1 MSHARIL
8 STVFLFTLSLLATSC
23 FAGDKKVQGQ
33 VSKATSRYQYMVVH
47 EPKKGDD
54 IKGAAGIVVVESFS
68 VPDRTFT
75 VFNAVT
81 LSDLKNYLKAN
92 AITPI
97 KITQIRDIN
106 SPVRGGGPKAGDEP
120 RQGHQVFVIE
130 RGIPGVGN
138 FPDKKKVAISRKS
151 NRAIAEIG
159 NSIEWDH
166 SYLTDEGTY
175 CIYRAIDEN
184 TIRKHGKIAGAPIIT
199 IYRVKETS
207 LSTPL

>member
-1 MSHARIL
+1 MSHTRIL
-8 STVFLFTLSLLATSC
+8 STVILFALSLLGTTC
-23 FAGDKKVQGQ
+23 FASEKKVESQ
-33 VSKATSRYQYMVVH
+33 VSAATARSQYMVVH
-47 EPKKGDD
+47 EPKKGYD
-54 IKGAAGIVVVESFS
+54 IKGAADVIVVESFS
-68 VPDRTFT
+68 ASDRTFT

-81 LSDLKNYLKAN
+81 LSELKNYLKAN

-106 SPVRGGGPKAGDEP
+106 SPERGGGPKAGDEP

-138 FPDKKKVAISRKS
+138 FPDKKKMAISRKS

-207 LSTPL
+207 FSTPL

>member
-1 MSHARIL
+1 MSHTRIL
-8 STVFLFTLSLLATSC
+8 SKVLLFALSLLATSC
-23 FAGDKKVQGQ
+23 FAGEKKVEGQ
-33 VSKATSRYQYMVVH
+33 ASKATARSQYMVVH
-47 EPKKGDD
+47 DPKKGDD

-68 VPDRTFT
+68 ASDRTFT
-75 VFNAVT
+75 VFSAVT
-81 LSDLKNYLKAN
+81 LSDLKNYLEAN
-92 AITPI
+92 AIAPI
-97 KITQIRDIN
+97 KITPIRDIN
-106 SPVRGGGPKAGDEP
+106 TPVRGGGPKAGGEA
-120 RQGHQVFVIE
+120 RRGHQVFVIE

-138 FPDKKKVAISRKS
+138 FPDKKKMAISRKS

-199 IYRVKETS
+199 IYGVKKTS
-207 LSTPL
+207 LSKPY

>member
-1 MSHARIL
+1 MDHTRIL
-8 STVFLFTLSLLATSC
+8 STVLLFALSLPATSC
-23 FAGDKKVQGQ
+23 LAGDKKVEGQ
-33 VSKATSRYQYMVVH
+33 VSKATARSQYMVVH
-47 EPKKGDD
+47 EPKKGYDL
-54 IKGAAGIVVVESFS
+54 KGAAGIVVVESFS
-68 VPDRTFT
+68 APDRTFT

-81 LSDLKNYLKAN
+81 LSDLKSYLDAN

-97 KITQIRDIN
+97 KITQVRDIN

-138 FPDKKKVAISRKS
+138 FPDKKKMAISRKS

-175 CIYRAIDEN
+175 CVYRAIDEN
-184 TIRKHGKIAGAPIIT
+184 TIRQHGKIAGAPIIT
-199 IYRVKETS
+199 IYGVKKTS
-207 LSTPL
+207 VSEPY

>member
-1 MSHARIL
+1 MSHTRIL
-8 STVFLFTLSLLATSC
+8 STILLFALSLLATSS
-23 FAGDKKVQGQ
+23 FAGEKNVQGSI
-33 VSKATSRYQYMVVH
+33 SKVTPRSQYMVVH
-47 EPKKGDD
+47 EPKTGDD

-68 VPDRTFT
+68 ASDRTFT
-75 VFNAVT
+75 VFNSVT
-81 LSDLKNYLKAN
+81 LSDLKSYLDAN

-106 SPVRGGGPKAGDEP
+106 TPVRGGGRKAGDEP

-138 FPDKKKVAISRKS
+138 FPDKKKMAISQKS

-166 SYLTDEGTY
+166 SYLTDQGTY

-199 IYRVKETS
+199 IYGVKETS
-207 LSTPL
+207 LSKPL

>member
-1 MSHARIL
+1 MSHTRSL
-8 STVFLFTLSLLATSC
+8 NTVLLFALSLLATTC
-23 FAGDKKVQGQ
+23 FAGEKNVEGQ
-33 VSKATSRYQYMVVH
+33 VSKATSRSQYMVVH
-47 EPKKGDD
+47 GPKKGDD
-54 IKGAAGIVVVESFS
+54 IKGAAGIVIVESFS
-68 VPDRTFT
+68 APDRTFT
-75 VFNAVT
+75 VFNAAT
-81 LSDLKNYLKAN
+81 LSDLKNYLQAN

-106 SPVRGGGPKAGDEP
+106 SPVRGGGLKAGDQP

-138 FPDKKKVAISRKS
+138 FPDKKKMAISRKS

-175 CIYRAIDEN
+175 CIYRATDES
-184 TIRKHGKIAGAPIIT
+184 TIRQHGKIAGAPIVT
-199 IYRVKETS
+199 IYGVKKTS
-207 LSTPL
+207 VSKPY

>member
-1 MSHARIL
+1 MNHTRIL
-8 STVFLFTLSLLATSC
+8 NTVLLFAFFLLATVC
-23 FAGDKKVQGQ
+23 VAGEKKGEGQ
-33 VSKATSRYQYMVVH
+33 VSKVTSPSQYMVVH
-47 EPKKGDD
+47 DPKRGND

-68 VPDRTFT
+68 ASDRTFT

-97 KITQIRDIN
+97 KITQVRDIN
-106 SPVRGGGPKAGDEP
+106 SPVRGGGPKAGDQP

-138 FPDKKKVAISRKS
+138 FPDKKKMAISQKS
-151 NRAIAEIG
+151 NRAIAQIG

-175 CIYRAIDEN
+175 CIYRATDEN
-184 TIRKHGKIAGAPIIT
+184 TIREHGKISGAPIIA

-207 LSTPL
+207 LSRPL

>member
-1 MSHARIL
+1 MSHTRIL
-8 STVFLFTLSLLATSC
+8 NTVLLFTLSLLASVC
-23 FAGDKKVQGQ
+23 FAGEKKVEGQ
-33 VSKATSRYQYMVVH
+33 VLKVISPSQYMVVH
-47 EPKKGDD
+47 DPKKGDD
-54 IKGAAGIVVVESFS
+54 IKGAAGVVVVESFS
-68 VPDRTFT
+68 ASDRTFT

-81 LSDLKNYLKAN
+81 LSDLKNYLEAN

-106 SPVRGGGPKAGDEP
+106 TPVRGGGPKAGDQP

-138 FPDKKKVAISRKS
+138 FPDKKKMAISQKS
-151 NRAIAEIG
+151 NRAIAQIG

-175 CIYRAIDEN
+175 CIYRATDEN
-184 TIRKHGKIAGAPIIT
+184 TIREHGKIAGAPIVT

-207 LSTPL
+207 LSKPL